1 MKYNCEE
8 YIQLLKSQQALK
20 KQNKSLKTEDP
31 IKYSKLRKYSAKISE
46 YLHWSQKNQYLQL
59 IKDFLNYKMDGK
71 EFDKKFSK
79 MVTVIEK
86 KSRLLSKNYQELK
99 CIEPSSM
106 SLGFGTWISEIYLC
120 CNEFYSDFN
129 EEEDRIQIPFA
140 KTEEQLRDAVK
151 SLFPQIQKYCE
162 E

>member
-8 YIQLLKSQQALK
+8 YIQLLTSQQALK

-59 IKDFLNYKMDGK
+59 IKDFLNYKIDGK
-71 EFDKKFSK
+71 EFDNKFSK
-79 MVTVIEK
+79 MVTVIER
-86 KSRLLSKNYQELK
+86 KSSLLSKNYQELK

-129 EEEDRIQIPFA
+129 EEEDRAEIPFA

-151 SLFPQIQKYCE
+151 SLFPEIQKYCE